1 LSAGINSL
9 HAKFI
14 ALLSY
19 LNAIYA
25 SLAIGDT
32 EAQKA
37 AGCGARTSSAERANK
52 IKCFACGDGFVMI
65 DSKWQI

>member
-1 LSAGINSL
+1 MLADS
-9 HAKFI
+9 I
-14 ALLSY
+14 AQMSRT
-19 LNAIYA
+19 NAICA
-25 SLAIGDT
+25 SLATGDT